1 MHEFS
6 MMMSIVELVKAE
18 MGKRQVI
25 KVTEINLDV
34 GELTFLSHDAMQFG
48 FQALVETEPKI
59 DASALK
65 ITPVQA
71 EVKCT
76 KCGFS
81 GPMKTAESEIY
92 HQLMAPVFK
101 CPECGG
107 PVEIVKGRECTVKNI
122 RMELEE

>member
-6 MMMSIVELVKAE
+6 MVQSIVELIKAE
-18 MGKRQVI
+18 MEKRAVI
-25 KVTEINLDV
+25 KVTEINLEV

-48 FQALVETEPKI
+48 FQALVESEPKI
-59 DASALK
+59 SPDSLK
-65 ITPVQA
+65 ISSIPA
-71 EVKCT
+71 EVKCE
-76 KCGFS
+76 KCGFT
-81 GPMKTAESEIY
+81 GPMKTAESEVY